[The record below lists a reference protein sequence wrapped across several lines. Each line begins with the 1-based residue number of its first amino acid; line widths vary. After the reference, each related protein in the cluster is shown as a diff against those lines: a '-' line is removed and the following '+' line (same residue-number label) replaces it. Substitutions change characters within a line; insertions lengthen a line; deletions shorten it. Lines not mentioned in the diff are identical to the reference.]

1 MKKAVYFFCPD
12 PSLDEVASG
21 VLAALKDTLPLSE
34 SGLVV
39 DGMPAYT
46 FTDAAGNRFDFV
58 SCAYYFQ
65 PPLRDLS
72 CPWQTRTSQDYD
84 VAGYINCTEGPT
96 PPTRCSRC
104 TPSAT

>member
-46 FTDAAGNRFDFV
+46 FT
-58 SCAYYFQ
+58 CLLY
-65 PPLRDLS
+65 
-72 CPWQTRTSQDYD
+72 T
-84 VAGYINCTEGPT
+84 
-96 PPTRCSRC
+96 SRC
-104 TPSAT
+104 V